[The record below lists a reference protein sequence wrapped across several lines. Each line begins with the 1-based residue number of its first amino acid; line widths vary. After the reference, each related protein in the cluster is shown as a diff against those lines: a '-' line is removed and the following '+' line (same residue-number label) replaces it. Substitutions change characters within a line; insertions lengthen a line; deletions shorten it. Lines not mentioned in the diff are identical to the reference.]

1 MGRWETRVND
11 SEGVRTK
18 EKKSKRKREK
28 VRELTMRE
36 RRRQK
41 IMFPATTD
49 EYNIYR
55 RCNT

>member
-1 MGRWETRVND
+1 MGRGDTKVSDIE
-11 SEGVRTK
+11 SVRTK
-18 EKKSKRKREK
+18 ERKSKKKREK

-36 RRRQK
+36 RMHQK
-41 IMFPATTD
+41 IMFSAATN

>member
-1 MGRWETRVND
+1 MGRGDTKVGDIE
-11 SEGVRTK
+11 SVRTK
-18 EKKSKRKREK
+18 ERKSKKKREK

-36 RRRQK
+36 RRHQK
-41 IMFPATTD
+41 IMFSATTN